1 MTTLHIFRSEPDEQV
16 RELIQAITPGEI
28 RLVVLYDEVVD
39 YDQLV
44 SAIFT
49 HDRIVSWWW
58 LSGNAITG

>member
-1 MTTLHIFRSEPDEQV
+1 MTTLHIFRNEPDQQV

-44 SAIFT
+44 EAIFS
-49 HDRIVSWWW
+49 HDRVISWW
-58 LSGNAITG
+58 